1 MDRLGTG
8 WVRSPY
14 LWSVNIICKV
24 CARSGARKGFKLYKN
39 IFWMHLVP
47 CMTHWISWYLSG
59 CLVGVCPQPCTVGR
73 AARTRLFPHQVQA
86 RVIFVRGGGIPRAK
100 WVFLCILLVI
110 CRICQMLGGG
120 GGATSNAPPPLI
132 PPPCNGCIMF
142 MVNRHPFLMTA
153 LVTTYS
159 LHIKEVLPIFGKN
172 GQDFKDMMYPF
183 IHA

>member
-8 WVRSPY
+8 WVRSQH
-14 LWSVNIICKV
+14 LWSVNIMCKV

-86 RVIFVRGGGIPRAK
+86 RVIFVRGGAFR
-100 WVFLCILLVI
+100 V
-110 CRICQMLGGG
+110 RIEFFCVYYWWYVEFVKCWG
-120 GGATSNAPPPLI
+120 GGATSNAPPLI